1 MQEPAAAEPG
11 AETTRERPLG
21 GKVALV
27 TGAGR
32 RRGLGYGIARHL
44 AGLGARVAIL
54 GAGNQRPADPDYEAA
69 ALAELFSIRD
79 ELADLGSGSHLA
91 IQADVANPQEIE
103 RLLDCVENE
112 LGAVE
117 ILVNNAGVCPV
128 KALLETAFS
137 EWERT
142 MAVNAT
148 GAFVCSTQAARRMIA
163 HGMRGSIVSIASLSA
178 KEGWPDFG
186 AYTASKFALL
196 GFTQV
201 FAREMAPH
209 GIRVN
214 AICPGYIAAGVS
226 EAITASLAARYGTSS
241 EELDRSSV
249 ARVPLGRYGTA
260 EDVAQAVAFLV
271 SPAAS
276 YITGQAINVC
286 GGVMVSH

>member
-1 MQEPAAAEPG
+1 MTG
-11 AETTRERPLG
+11 ERPLD

-32 RRGLGYGIARHL
+32 RRGIGYGIARHL
-44 AGLGARVAIL
+44 AGLGASVAIV
-54 GAGNQRPADPDYEAA
+54 GAGSRSTADSQYAAEA
-69 ALAELFSIRD
+69 LGELHAMGD
-79 ELADLGSGSHLA
+79 ELAAMGHGRHLA
-91 IQADVANPQEIE
+91 AQADVSNPEQVG
-103 RLLDCVENE
+103 RLLDRIGSE
-112 LGAVE
+112 LGVVE

-128 KALLETAFS
+128 KPLLETTFS
-137 EWERT
+137 EWEKT
-142 MAVNAT
+142 MGVNAS
-148 GAFVCSTQAARRMIA
+148 GAFLCSTEAARRMIA
-163 HGMRGSIVSIASLSA
+163 HGIRGNIVSIASLSA

-196 GFTQV
+196 GFTEV

-214 AICPGYIAAGVS
+214 AVCPGYIAAGVS
-226 EAITASLAARYGTSS
+226 GEITNTFAAKLGVSP
-241 EELDRSSV
+241 EELDRNTV

-260 EDVAQAVAFLV
+260 EDVAQTVAFLV

>member
-1 MQEPAAAEPG
+1 MTG
-11 AETTRERPLG
+11 ERPLD

-32 RRGLGYGIARHL
+32 RRGIGYGIARHL
-44 AGLGARVAIL
+44 AGLGASVAIV
-54 GAGNQRPADPDYEAA
+54 GAGRRSMAGLDYEAE
-69 ALAELFSIRD
+69 ALGELHAIRD
-79 ELADLGSGSHLA
+79 ELAALGRGRHLA
-91 IQADVANPQEIE
+91 GQADVADPEQVG
-103 RLLDCVENE
+103 RLFDRIENE
-112 LGAVE
+112 LGVVE
-117 ILVNNAGVCPV
+117 ILVNNAGVCLV
-128 KALLETAFS
+128 KPLLETTFS
-137 EWERT
+137 DWERT
-142 MAVNAT
+142 MRVNAT
-148 GAFVCSTQAARRMIA
+148 GAFVCSTEAARRMVA
-163 HGMRGSIVSIASLSA
+163 HGIQGNIVSIASLSA

-214 AICPGYIAAGVS
+214 AVCPGYIAAGVS
-226 EAITASLAARYGTSS
+226 EEITNTFAAKLGLSPA
-241 EELDRSSV
+241 ELDRSTV
-249 ARVPLGRYGTA
+249 DRVPLGRYGTA

>member
-1 MQEPAAAEPG
+1 MTG
-11 AETTRERPLG
+11 ERLLN

-32 RRGLGYGIARHL
+32 RRGIGYGIASHL
-44 AGLGARVAIL
+44 AGLGASVVIV
-54 GAGNQRPADPDYEAA
+54 GAGNRSAAGGNYEDQ
-69 ALAELFSIRD
+69 ALRELDGIRD
-79 ELADLGSGSHLA
+79 ELAALGRGRHLA
-91 IQADVANPQEIE
+91 AQADVANPEQVGRLFDRIE
-103 RLLDCVENE
+103 GE
-112 LGAVE
+112 LGVVE

-128 KALLETAFS
+128 KPLLETTFS
-137 EWERT
+137 EWEKT
-142 MAVNAT
+142 IDVNAT
-148 GAFVCSTQAARRMIA
+148 GAFVCSTEAARRMMV
-163 HGMRGSIVSIASLSA
+163 HGISGNIVSIASLSA

-214 AICPGYIAAGVS
+214 AVCPGYIAAGVS
-226 EAITASLAARYGTSS
+226 EEITNTFAAKLGVSPA
-241 EELDRSSV
+241 ELDRSTV

>member
-1 MQEPAAAEPG
+1 MTG
-11 AETTRERPLG
+11 ERSLD

-32 RRGLGYGIARHL
+32 RRGIGYGIARHL
-44 AGLGARVAIL
+44 AGLGASVAIV
-54 GAGNQRPADPDYEAA
+54 GAGRRSMAGLDYEAE
-69 ALAELFSIRD
+69 ALGELHAIRD
-79 ELADLGSGSHLA
+79 ELAALGRGRHLA
-91 IQADVANPQEIE
+91 GQADVADPEQVG
-103 RLLDCVENE
+103 RLFDRIENE
-112 LGAVE
+112 LGVVE
-117 ILVNNAGVCPV
+117 ILVNNAGVCLV
-128 KALLETAFS
+128 KPLLETTFS
-137 EWERT
+137 DWERT
-142 MAVNAT
+142 MRVNAT
-148 GAFVCSTQAARRMIA
+148 GAFVCSTEAARRMVA
-163 HGMRGSIVSIASLSA
+163 HGIQGNIVSITSLSA

-214 AICPGYIAAGVS
+214 AVCPGYIAAGVS
-226 EAITASLAARYGTSS
+226 EEITNTFAAKLGLSPA
-241 EELDRSSV
+241 ELDRSTV
-249 ARVPLGRYGTA
+249 DRVPLGRYGTA

>member
-1 MQEPAAAEPG
+1 MTG
-11 AETTRERPLG
+11 ERPLD

-32 RRGLGYGIARHL
+32 RRGIGYGIARHL
-44 AGLGARVAIL
+44 AGLGASVAIV
-54 GAGNQRPADPDYEAA
+54 GAGNRSADGGNYEDQ
-69 ALAELFSIRD
+69 ALSELHAIRD
-79 ELADLGSGSHLA
+79 ELANLGSGRHLGA
-91 IQADVANPQEIE
+91 QADVASPEQIG
-103 RLLDCVENE
+103 RLLDRIENE
-112 LGAVE
+112 LGVVE

-128 KALLETAFS
+128 KPLLETTFS
-137 EWERT
+137 EWEKT
-142 MAVNAT
+142 MSVNAT
-148 GAFVCSTQAARRMIA
+148 GAFVCSTEAARRMIT
-163 HGMRGSIVSIASLSA
+163 HGIHGNIVSIGSLSA
-178 KEGWPDFG
+178 KEGWPEFG

-196 GFTQV
+196 GLTEV

-214 AICPGYIAAGVS
+214 AVCPGYIAAGVS
-226 EAITASLAARYGTSS
+226 EEITNTFAAKLGVSPA
-241 EELDRSSV
+241 ELDRNTT
-249 ARVPLGRYGTA
+249 ARVPLGRHGTA

>member
-1 MQEPAAAEPG
+1 MQEPAAAQAG
-11 AETTRERPLG
+11 SETTRERPLE

-44 AGLGARVAIL
+44 AGLGASVAIL
-54 GAGNQRPADPDYEAA
+54 GAGNRRTSDPDYEAA
-69 ALAELFSIRD
+69 ALSELLSIRD
-79 ELADLGSGSHLA
+79 ELAALGGGRHLA
-91 IQADVANPQEIE
+91 AKADVASPHEVE
-103 RLLDCVENE
+103 RLLDSVEGE
-112 LGAVE
+112 LGAVD

-128 KALLETAFS
+128 KPLLETTFS
-137 EWERT
+137 EWEKT
-142 MAVNAT
+142 MAVNVT
-148 GAFVCSTQAARRMIA
+148 GAFVCSTKTARRMIA
-163 HGMRGSIVSIASLSA
+163 SGIRGNIVSIASLSA

-209 GIRVN
+209 GVRVN

-226 EAITASLAARYGTSS
+226 EEITASLVAKLGQTPEA
-241 EELDRSSV
+241 LDRSTV

>member
-1 MQEPAAAEPG
+1 MTG
-11 AETTRERPLG
+11 ERLLN

-32 RRGLGYGIARHL
+32 RRGIGYGIARHL
-44 AGLGARVAIL
+44 AGLGASVVIV
-54 GAGNQRPADPDYEAA
+54 GAGNRSAAGGNYEDQ
-69 ALAELFSIRD
+69 ALRELDGIRD
-79 ELADLGSGSHLA
+79 ELAALGRGRHLA
-91 IQADVANPQEIE
+91 AQADVANPEQVGRLFDRIE
-103 RLLDCVENE
+103 GE
-112 LGAVE
+112 LGVVE

-128 KALLETAFS
+128 KPLLETTFS
-137 EWERT
+137 EWEKT
-142 MAVNAT
+142 IDVNAT
-148 GAFVCSTQAARRMIA
+148 GAFVCSTEAARRMMV
-163 HGMRGSIVSIASLSA
+163 HGISGNIVSIASLSA

-214 AICPGYIAAGVS
+214 AVCPGYIAAGVS
-226 EAITASLAARYGTSS
+226 EEITNTFAAKLGVSPA
-241 EELDRSSV
+241 ELDRSTV

-271 SPAAS
+271 SPADS

>member
-1 MQEPAAAEPG
+1 MTG
-11 AETTRERPLG
+11 ERPLD

-32 RRGLGYGIARHL
+32 RRGIGYGIARHL
-44 AGLGARVAIL
+44 AGLGASVAIV
-54 GAGNQRPADPDYEAA
+54 GAGSRSMAGLDYEAQ
-69 ALAELFSIRD
+69 ALGELHAIGD
-79 ELADLGSGSHLA
+79 ELAALGHGRHLA
-91 IQADVANPQEIE
+91 AQADIANPEQVG
-103 RLLDCVENE
+103 RLLDRIGNE
-112 LGAVE
+112 LGVVE

-128 KALLETAFS
+128 KPLLETTFS
-137 EWERT
+137 EWEKT
-142 MAVNAT
+142 MGVNAT
-148 GAFVCSTQAARRMIA
+148 GAFVCSTEAARRMVA
-163 HGMRGSIVSIASLSA
+163 HGIKGNIVSIASLSA

-196 GFTQV
+196 GFTEV

-226 EAITASLAARYGTSS
+226 EEITNTFAAKLGVSPA
-241 EELDRSSV
+241 ELDRNTV

-276 YITGQAINVC
+276 YITGQAMNVC

>member
-1 MQEPAAAEPG
+1 MTG
-11 AETTRERPLG
+11 ERPLD

-32 RRGLGYGIARHL
+32 RRGIGYGIARHL
-44 AGLGARVAIL
+44 AGLGASVAIV
-54 GAGNQRPADPDYEAA
+54 GAGSRSMAGLDYEAQ
-69 ALAELFSIRD
+69 ALGELHAIGD
-79 ELADLGSGSHLA
+79 ELAALSPGRHLA
-91 IQADVANPQEIE
+91 AQADIANPEQVG
-103 RLLDCVENE
+103 RLLDRIGNE
-112 LGAVE
+112 LGVVE

-128 KALLETAFS
+128 KPLLETTFS
-137 EWERT
+137 EWEKT
-142 MAVNAT
+142 MGVNAT
-148 GAFVCSTQAARRMIA
+148 GAFVCSTEAARRMVA
-163 HGMRGSIVSIASLSA
+163 HGIKGNIVSIASLSA

-196 GFTQV
+196 GFTEV

-226 EAITASLAARYGTSS
+226 EEITNTFAAKLGVSPA
-241 EELDRSSV
+241 ELDRNTV

>member
-1 MQEPAAAEPG
+1 MTG
-11 AETTRERPLG
+11 ERLLN

-32 RRGLGYGIARHL
+32 RRGIGYGIARHL
-44 AGLGARVAIL
+44 AGLGASVVIV
-54 GAGNQRPADPDYEAA
+54 GAGNRSAAGGNYEDQ
-69 ALAELFSIRD
+69 ALRELDGIRD
-79 ELADLGSGSHLA
+79 ELAALGRGRHLA
-91 IQADVANPQEIE
+91 AQADVANPEQVGRLFDRIE
-103 RLLDCVENE
+103 GE
-112 LGAVE
+112 LGVVE

-128 KALLETAFS
+128 KPLLETTFS
-137 EWERT
+137 EWEKT
-142 MAVNAT
+142 IDVNAT
-148 GAFVCSTQAARRMIA
+148 GAFVCSTEAARRMMV
-163 HGMRGSIVSIASLSA
+163 HGISGNIVSIASLSA

-214 AICPGYIAAGVS
+214 AVCPGYIAAGVS
-226 EAITASLAARYGTSS
+226 EEITNTFAAKLGVSPA
-241 EELDRSSV
+241 ELDRSTV